1 MNRLRANLVNSLRLL
16 RRQLGA
22 LRRRARTWRCPVG
35 VVAADRRLLGSER
48 AALGADVAVLGESI
62 AVRQALPDVRLDVI
76 GNDPFDRSV
85 TVLSDGVGP
94 GSLPV
99 GRWSSLVLVD
109 PPADQRS
116 TLLDAAA
123 TACRV
128 AGVVVILTDR
138 GDAEWPA
145 DRIRGR
151 RQLAKLPAS

>member
-1 MNRLRANLVNSLRLL
+1 MNQLRANLVNSFRLL
-16 RRQLGA
+16 RRQLGS
-22 LRRRARTWRCPVG
+22 LRRRVRTWRRPVG
-35 VVAADRRLLGSER
+35 MIAADRRLLGAER
-48 AALGADVAVLGESI
+48 ASLGADVAVLGESL
-62 AVRQALPDVRLDVI
+62 AVRQALPDVRLDLI
-76 GNDPFDRSV
+76 GNDPFDSSV
-85 TVLSDGVGP
+85 TVLSDCLGP

-109 PPADQRS
+109 PPRDQRS

-128 AGVVVILTDR
+128 DGVVVILVDR

-151 RQLAKLPAS
+151 RQLATLPPS